1 VIGLLISL
9 VTFLVAL
16 LANTTQGPTLL
27 DTDQAAAYTT
37 LTRKT
42 LERLRWAGG
51 GPVFIKLSGLVR
63 YTTEDLDEWIAS
75 RRRRSTSDPGP
86 DAR

>member
-1 VIGLLISL
+1 VNG
-9 VTFLVAL
+9 VK
-16 LANTTQGPTLL
+16 GPVLL
-27 DTDQAAAYTT
+27 DTDQAAKYTT

-51 GPVFIKLSGLVR
+51 GPSFLKLSGLVR
-63 YTTEDLDEWIAS
+63 YTTEDLDQWINS

>member
-1 VIGLLISL
+1 MNGV
-9 VTFLVAL
+9 
-16 LANTTQGPTLL
+16 QGPTLL
-27 DTDQAAAYTT
+27 DTDEAAKYTT

-51 GPVFIKLSGLVR
+51 GPSFLKLSGLVR
-63 YTTEDLDEWIAS
+63 YTTDDLDEWIAS

-86 DAR
+86 GAR

>member
-1 VIGLLISL
+1 V
-9 VTFLVAL
+9 
-16 LANTTQGPTLL
+16 QGPVLL
-27 DTDQAAAYTT
+27 DTDQAAKYTT

-51 GPVFIKLSGLVR
+51 GPDFLKLSGLVR
-63 YTTEDLDEWIAS
+63 YTTEDLDKWIAS